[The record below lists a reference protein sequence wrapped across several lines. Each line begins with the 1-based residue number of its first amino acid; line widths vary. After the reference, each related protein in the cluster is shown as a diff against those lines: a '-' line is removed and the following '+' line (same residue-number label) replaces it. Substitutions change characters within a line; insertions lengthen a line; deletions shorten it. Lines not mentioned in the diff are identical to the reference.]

1 MPSYRQAACS
11 RRLKPWVLLTL
22 GYSALA
28 GGSMAWADTCTPY
41 DATAPYQLVFADE
54 FDGAEV
60 DLSRWTPELLWGP
73 GVIIN
78 NEMQYYVNDG
88 QFNYNPFRINDGV
101 LSIQADKAPFDR
113 SRLYLTQSVYSATS
127 AEVLWRQPEGAVSY
141 DVSRDG
147 ALLGSVTG
155 GAWFEPALR
164 DGIDYAYEITARD
177 NNGNALSTEQ
187 ITVNTS
193 TYREPSKRLP
203 FSLELDRKIY
213 SQTSAEIVW
222 RSPNRVAYFDIQSG
236 ESTQR
241 LVGRTFD
248 SLYLGAIQSNTDI
261 EYTVS
266 AYDLCDE
273 LIVEDSIIVN
283 TADGLTPNEVSDR
296 LVIAASI
303 YSTQTAEISWNAV
316 AGATEYDVFDNGV
329 PLGTQTG
336 RSLFIDDMQPGIDR
350 KFLVVALD
358 GERIELDRTTRTL
371 NTADASF
378 ALNRQ
383 PFVSGVLTSYDSFRF
398 KYGKVEMRAKM
409 PKGKGLWSA
418 FWLLNA
424 YYHDAEPED
433 PEIDIIEAIGDQSTT
448 ANHAYHTKRDTDGDG
463 VTDTTDS
470 DEFRA
475 VIPDFSEDFQT
486 YGVEWTPDKITW
498 LVNDEVTGELTGDRV
513 SQEQMYIILNL
524 AVGGWFPG
532 PPDENTQFPASFD
545 IDYVRVYQ
553 RVQ

>member
-1 MPSYRQAACS
+1 MPTNNRPMCFQQTKAWAVLTIAGFAC
-11 RRLKPWVLLTL
+11 
-22 GYSALA
+22 A
-28 GGSMAWADTCTPY
+28 GVSPASADTCAPY
-41 DATAPYQLVFADE
+41 DADAPYQLVFAEE
-54 FDGAEV
+54 FNDNEL
-60 DLSRWTPELLWGP
+60 DLVRWTPELLWGP

-88 QFNYNPFRINDGV
+88 QFNYNPFVINDGV
-101 LSIQADKAPFDR
+101 LSIQANKAPFDR
-113 SRLYLTQSVYSATS
+113 SRLYLTQSVYSSTS

-141 DVSRDG
+141 DVNRDG
-147 ALLGSVTG
+147 AQLGSVTG

-177 NNGNALSTEQ
+177 VNGNALSTEQ

-193 TYREPSKRLP
+193 TRSQPSVRVP

-222 RSPNRVAYFDIQSG
+222 RPPNRAAYFDIQSASG
-236 ESTQR
+236 TQR
-241 LVGRTFD
+241 LVGRNYD
-248 SLYLGAIQSNTDI
+248 SLYLDAIRPDVDM

-273 LIVEDSIIVN
+273 LVIEDSIIIN
-283 TADGLTPNEVSDR
+283 TSDGQTPSEVSDR

-303 YSTQTAEISWNAV
+303 YSPQTAEISWNAV
-316 AGATEYDVFDNGV
+316 ADATEYDVSDNGV
-329 PLGTQTG
+329 VLGTQAG
-336 RSLFIDDMQPGIDR
+336 RSLFVDDMQPGTDR
-350 KFLVVALD
+350 KFLVIALD
-358 GERIELDRTTRTL
+358 DEGIELDRTTRTL

-433 PEIDIIEAIGDQSTT
+433 PEIDIIEAIGDQTTT

-463 VTDTTDS
+463 VTDSTDS

-475 VIPDFSEDFQT
+475 VIPDFSEQFQT
-486 YGVEWTPDKITW
+486 YSVEWTPESITW
-498 LVNDEVTGELTGDRV
+498 FVNDQVTAEVTGERV
-513 SQEQMYIILNL
+513 SKEQMYIILNL
-524 AVGGWFPG
+524 AVGGTFPG
-532 PPDENTQFPASFD
+532 APDENTQFPASFD

-553 RVQ
+553 RLP